1 MFNYKYI
8 TAGNKVIALSS
19 YAGKTVRGVAKCA
32 PGDVF
37 DEEKGKDLA
46 TARCAYKIALKRE
59 KRARKKYKEACIE
72 FAKADKFLKQME
84 TYLDNAEGEVDA
96 ARDALNYFSENI

>member
-37 DEEKGKDLA
+37 NEEKGKDLA
-46 TARCAYKIALKRE
+46 TARCAYKIALKRQ
-59 KRARKKYKEACIE
+59 KRANRKYAEAVAE
-72 FAKADKFLKQME
+72 FARAEKFLAQME
-84 TYLDNAEGEVDA
+84 AYVDRAESEVDA

>member
-8 TAGNKVIALSS
+8 VAGNKVIALSS
-19 YAGKTVRGVAKCA
+19 YAGKAVRGVAKCA

-37 DEEKGKDLA
+37 DEEKGKNLA
-46 TARCAYKIALKRE
+46 TARCAYKIALKRQ
-59 KRARKKYKEACIE
+59 KRANKKYKEALAE
-72 FAKADKFLKQME
+72 FAKAEKFLDQME
-84 TYLDNAEGEVDA
+84 EYVDRAEGEVDA